1 MHIYIHAADDY
12 AHESAGF
19 PTWHRLLLL
28 ILEREFQIALDD
40 PDFSL
45 SYWDWTNF
53 QGQPDWTSLLF
64 SDDKLGGYNATGYL
78 TGNYYDQENW
88 LTICWP
94 RPENFTEETCDPT
107 DPLGIRA
114 VIRCNNNT
122 ACTAEAGLFPT
133 EADAYRAL
141 NNYPLWRDNT
151 GAEPY
156 APFNKFARF
165 SFGNYLEG
173 FSVLPSS
180 GEFNPLNSGLANVS
194 ATESVLI
201 GTLLHNIVSCM

>member
-1 MHIYIHAADDY
+1 M
-12 AHESAGF
+12 
-19 PTWHRLLLL
+19 
-28 ILEREFQIALDD
+28 EREFQIALDD

-64 SDDKLGGYNATGYL
+64 SDDRLGGYNATGYL

-180 GEFNPLNSGLANVS
+180 GEFNPLNSALANVS